1 MHSMNDASRDVLAEI
16 VRQQGLPALAEGNRL
31 RALLND
37 LCPECQKEIR
47 LLVEA
52 FKLNVHSELLKGS
65 QDASLQVQLARLT
78 KRLQA
83 ELAVTPE
90 AATWTVH
97 SWAFALG
104 LEYEKAAGPSQSSR
118 REGVTTKERPRELT
132 GRNSASK
139 HAPAFAAVEIRYYL
153 AHPRGSKVSKH
164 PLLLACRPWGPPSAP
179 LWYKE
184 KAAHLE
190 SYIKSEAAGK
200 PVLLSGYNNFGGTYL
215 AQWAVEQAAKS
226 LAKEIGISEDAVIIR
241 INADLVGRSIDNLWF
256 EVSNWA
262 LEVWTNDSHKAL
274 RRRIKE
280 RLRPIIGLA
289 GYEVQDLQRTQ
300 RPLAVNW
307 KAPEGGA
314 EVKIP
319 LGGLKLDSG
328 SLQAERSSE
337 ATTSYKPKH
346 KSEQLLDLLAE
357 LAVRLR
363 LQPSKGIFRFFS
375 NLWSAEIPCRLV
387 ITVDRVSDVNHLRAL
402 EPVLQLSRGIRV
414 VCVADKFDLDLWLQD
429 PSVRLWIERTFSL
442 LKCLPVHDI
451 DQSVARML
459 CDYFFEVPEDKRE
472 HPDFKDFI
480 DGLDFFCLGS
490 PARFERA
497 LEKLWDLS
505 PQRNPAYL
513 KFESRIVDQCRSW
526 ARFGRLLRKEWQR
539 LTPNLTPLHPEH
551 SALGESEARC
561 RVLLD
566 LIALEMMD
574 MGLAGFTVKELLAK
588 VDTPRFAALGWPTN
602 YRNKICANLLEVFV
616 GKGILEVRE
625 TEDHP

>member
-1 MHSMNDASRDVLAEI
+1 MNDSIRNVLAEI
-16 VRQQGLPALAEGNRL
+16 VRMQGLNTLAEGNRL

-37 LCPECQKEIR
+37 LCPECPKEVR

-65 QDASLQVQLARLT
+65 QEASLQVQLARLT

-90 AATWTVH
+90 AATWTVY

-104 LEYEKAAGPSQSSR
+104 LEYEEAAGPSKSSGREEVATNR
-118 REGVTTKERPRELT
+118 RPHEQTIRH
-132 GRNSASK
+132 SASK
-139 HAPAFAAVEIRYYL
+139 HAPALAAVETRYHL
-153 AHPRGSKVSKH
+153 AHPRGSKAGKH
-164 PLLLACRPWGPPSAP
+164 PLLLACRPWSPPSSP
-179 LWYKE
+179 IWYKE
-184 KAAHLE
+184 KAVHLE

-200 PVLLSGYNNFGGTYL
+200 PVLLSGYNNFGGTFL

-226 LAKEIGISEDAVIIR
+226 LAEEIGISEDAVIIR

-262 LEVWTNDSHKAL
+262 LEVWTKDSHRTL
-274 RRRIKE
+274 RRKIKE

-289 GYEVQDLQRTQ
+289 GYDVQDLQRTQ

-337 ATTSYKPKH
+337 ATTNYKPKT

-357 LAVRLR
+357 LAVRLQS
-363 LQPSKGIFRFFS
+363 QPSKGIFRFFA
-375 NLWSAEIPCRLV
+375 NLWNAKIPCRMV
-387 ITVDRVSDVNHLRAL
+387 ITVDRVSDVAHLRAL
-402 EPVLQLSRGIRV
+402 DPVLQLSRGIRV

-429 PSVRLWIERTFSL
+429 SSVRLWIERTFSL
-442 LKCLPVHDI
+442 LKCLPIHDR
-451 DQSVARML
+451 DQSVAKML
-459 CDYFFEVPEDKRE
+459 CDYFFEVPEEKRE
-472 HPDFKDFI
+472 HPDFKDFV

-505 PQRNPAYL
+505 PHRNPAYL
-513 KFESRIVDQCRSW
+513 KFENRIVDQCRLW
-526 ARFGRLLRKEWQR
+526 ARVGQLLRKEWQR
-539 LTPNLTPLHPEH
+539 LIPNLVPLHPDH
-551 SALGESEARC
+551 CALGEAEARC

-574 MGLAGFTVKELLAK
+574 MGLAGFTMKDLLARI
-588 VDTPRFAALGWPTN
+588 DTPRFEALGWPTS
-602 YRNKICANLLEVFV
+602 YRNKICTNLLEIFV
-616 GKGILEVRE
+616 GKGIIEVRE
-625 TEDHP
+625 MEDHP